1 MIPLLGFL
9 IVNLLYYRQIWL
21 QVIFTDPLWVLTVQG
36 ESHIYEL
43 VAEKVRE
50 NILAGVD
57 PFSSIMS
64 VMYPLG
70 WNFAPDDVAPINGF
84 YFIFLRPFF
93 SIHQS
98 LMLILVLSVLI
109 SNISMYVLLRKLG
122 HGKPV
127 SFILGLLFGC
137 TPFVSYRIGGHPTYV
152 ALYLFV
158 LPALCFLLLI
168 KETRYWRKVIY
179 SVLLAVTLVIAPLTN
194 LYFTIMIGLMIG
206 VLGLFSIVFDRKKLF
221 SLLYANLKYLI
232 ASFTIAFIILIPWLR
247 SVFDWYNVNGY
258 PEARPVTDSVLL
270 SGDILNIIWP
280 ARNPYYS
287 QFVKPLQNV
296 LNFNPWFET
305 LMYIGIIIFASSLL
319 YVFIWK
325 KLPSFLKI
333 LFSSAIVC
341 YIFTLGP
348 LLRVAGRLTSIPLPY
363 QLLYQIPFMQMAR
376 APARFIVIVFFL
388 LSIIS
393 AYVLT
398 HTFKRFNTS
407 KRLFFFI
414 FILLVF
420 FIDNTVIPA
429 QPDTIILPN
438 RIYTFLAQYDKGD
451 PLLEIPFVVRDGI
464 RYFGHKNSVWT
475 SRTHTQHKHFVFG
488 VYAGRVPEDIL
499 EYYQVNPLLS
509 SFGRLVD
516 TETKNHQR
524 IVEDINTSDAIKTLD
539 FYNIRFATLLEHQTY
554 SLYAQ
559 KLLKKLGFHQIQSEN
574 AYTLWERKSKN
585 FRLYE
590 YKFAA
595 DDPHIVLGSGWGERE
610 RGGRWAQKKIVRLFL
625 QSPENAERLVFR
637 ARSLVDNQKVSV
649 FIDSAHLQD
658 VTLTKELEDVII
670 EIPNS
675 LNNNV
680 HVIQFNFPHL
690 AVPSEVIPG
699 NNDTR
704 QLGAFFENIKIQ

>member
-168 KETRYWRKVIY
+168 QEKKFRRKIFW
-179 SVLLAVTLVIAPLTN
+179 SLLLAGTLVLVPLTN
-194 LYFTIMIGLMIG
+194 LYFAVMMGLLYGI
-206 VLGLFSIVFDRKKLF
+206 LGFFSAMFDRKKLF
-221 SLLYANLKYLI
+221 SILRTNIKYITL
-232 ASFTIAFIILIPWLR
+232 SFCVAFIVLLPWLIKIY
-247 SVFDWYNVNGY
+247 DWYAINGY
-258 PEARPVTDSVLL
+258 PNPRPVTDSVMV

-280 ARNPYYS
+280 ARNPFYAPAL
-287 QFVKPLQNV
+287 KPLQNI

-305 LMYIGIIIFASSLL
+305 LMYPGIIILATSFL
-319 YVFIWK
+319 YFFIKK
-325 KLPSFLKI
+325 KLPRYLKI

-509 SFGRLVD
+509 SFERLVD

-559 KLLKKLGFHQIQSEN
+559 KLLKKLGFHQIQSE
-574 AYTLWERKSKN
+574 
-585 FRLYE
+585 
-590 YKFAA
+590 
-595 DDPHIVLGSGWGERE
+595 
-610 RGGRWAQKKIVRLFL
+610 
-625 QSPENAERLVFR
+625 
-637 ARSLVDNQKVSV
+637 
-649 FIDSAHLQD
+649 
-658 VTLTKELEDVII
+658 
-670 EIPNS
+670 
-675 LNNNV
+675 
-680 HVIQFNFPHL
+680 
-690 AVPSEVIPG
+690 
-699 NNDTR
+699 
-704 QLGAFFENIKIQ
+704 